1 MNLESAAKRTAK
13 IREQFASEVD
23 TARADKLLSDEGR
36 RQKIARSYLRA
47 DTAAAKISA
56 DIEAVEENSRT
67 LLERTL
73 FRPQL
78 PLGATPSDRIAAD
91 ASFRDALDRAVAT
104 DPDDDSL
111 AQLMHRSTITGD
123 AIQAR
128 AVLAVAA
135 DRADLDAAQCI
146 RRGAS
151 SDRGRLAEVYRSLC
165 QALDQGVARSSDGA
179 RRARVTE

>member
-47 DTAAAKISA
+47 DTAAAKIRA

-78 PLGATPSDRIAAD
+78 PLALRPATGSPPMP
-91 ASFRDALDRAVAT
+91 FPLRA
-104 DPDDDSL
+104 PPG
-111 AQLMHRSTITGD
+111 RGD
-123 AIQAR
+123 
-128 AVLAVAA
+128 
-135 DRADLDAAQCI
+135 
-146 RRGAS
+146 GP
-151 SDRGRLAEVYRSLC
+151 
-165 QALDQGVARSSDGA
+165 
-179 RRARVTE
+179 